1 MKTIEELAAEIVAR
15 EGGFVDDPADPGGAT
30 KHGVTIGT
38 MRRLGIDLTGDG
50 KVDAED
56 VRRLTP
62 KRAQAIFIEHYFQ
75 RPGIAALPEPLQASV
90 FDMYVN
96 AGVHAVKVLQ
106 YLLQDMGQDLEADGR
121 IGPRTIAAAQSAN
134 AEAGD
139 LLGDAYSIARRNYYY
154 ALADQRPAAS
164 TPRAGGPTRVFHGP
178 ELEKL
183 DVECRGFL
191 LFLEQHG
198 VLDADQR
205 ELVLDRAM
213 ALDQDELDLDDLKW
227 VVLMVLFNQ
236 PGSEAAYAW
245 METQMF
251 ADEPEPVH

>member
-1 MKTIEELAAEIVAR
+1 MKESIL
-15 EGGFVDDPADPGGAT
+15 
-30 KHGVTIGT
+30 
-38 MRRLGIDLTGDG
+38 
-50 KVDAED
+50 D
-56 VRRLTP
+56 VLLYL
-62 KRAQAIFIEHYFQ
+62 FEHYFTNDTDPPVGD
-75 RPGIAALPEPLQASV
+75 RDIPPSSPLFSELP
-90 FDMYVN
+90 
-96 AGVHAVKVLQ
+96 
-106 YLLQDMGQDLEADGR
+106 
-121 IGPRTIAAAQSAN
+121 
-134 AEAGD
+134 
-139 LLGDAYSIARRNYYY
+139 
-154 ALADQRPAAS
+154 RPASARPKS
-164 TPRAGGPTRVFHGP
+164 TRPSTGSTRSPSSARSRPRPRIDGPTRVFHGP
-178 ELEKL
+178 ELDKL

-251 ADEPEPVH
+251 LDEPEPVH

>member
-1 MKTIEELAAEIVAR
+1 MKESIL
-15 EGGFVDDPADPGGAT
+15 
-30 KHGVTIGT
+30 
-38 MRRLGIDLTGDG
+38 
-50 KVDAED
+50 D
-56 VRRLTP
+56 VLLYL
-62 KRAQAIFIEHYFQ
+62 FEHYIGDDADTL
-75 RPGIAALPEPLQASV
+75 RDRDPLQQ
-90 FDMYVN
+90 
-96 AGVHAVKVLQ
+96 GL
-106 YLLQDMGQDLEADGR
+106 
-121 IGPRTIAAAQSAN
+121 I
-134 AEAGD
+134 EAGFSPSEISKAFD
-139 LLGDAYSIARRNYYY
+139 WLDG
-154 ALADQRPAAS
+154 LAQQRPAGAQA
-164 TPRAGGPTRVFHGP
+164 RVDGPVRVYHGP
-178 ELEKL
+178 ELDRL

-191 LFLEQHG
+191 LFLEQQG